1 MELVIVVAA
10 AQNGVI
16 GINNT
21 LPWRISADLQHFKQ
35 VTIGH
40 PIIMGRKTYDSIGK
54 PLPGRTTIVVTRQ
67 SDWQAEGYEDLVKVA
82 YSLEGAMELAEQIA
96 AQMGVTEA
104 MLVGGAQLY
113 RQALERVSKVHLTR
127 VHAEIEG
134 DAWFPELDGNIWA
147 EVQCVRYKADEKN
160 EYDYSFVELHRR

>member
-16 GINNT
+16 GAKNT

-35 VTIGH
+35 VTMGH
-40 PIIMGRKTYDSIGK
+40 PIIMGRKTYDSIGR
-54 PLPGRTTIVVTRQ
+54 PLPGRKTIVVTRQ
-67 SDWQAEGYEDLVKVA
+67 ADWQAEGYEDQVKVA
-82 YSLEGAMELAEQIA
+82 YSLEGAVELADEIA
-96 AQMGVTEA
+96 KQMDVAEV

-113 RQALERVSKVHLTR
+113 RQAIERVSKVHLTR

-147 EVQCVRYKADEKN
+147 EVQCAHYHADDKN